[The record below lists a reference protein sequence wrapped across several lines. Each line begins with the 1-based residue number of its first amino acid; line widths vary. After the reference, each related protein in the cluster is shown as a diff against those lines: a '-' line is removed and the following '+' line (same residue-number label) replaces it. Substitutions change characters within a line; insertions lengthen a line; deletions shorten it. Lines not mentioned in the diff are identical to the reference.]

1 MPYQVSWQ
9 SVSMKSQR
17 PVHVL
22 GAALAAD
29 TPQQASPPALTLDHR
44 DLEDVS
50 YKTNSNLGRKISIQW
65 RARHSFLHEPDYDS
79 IRPGFLAPLTVR
91 QPLTV
96 TIVLASD
103 AVAEWFRLRPHNAT
117 QAIRRFADRAPQ
129 AR

>member
-1 MPYQVSWQ
+1 M
-9 SVSMKSQR
+9 
-17 PVHVL
+17 
-22 GAALAAD
+22 
-29 TPQQASPPALTLDHR
+29 
-44 DLEDVS
+44 EDVS

-103 AVAEWFRLRPHNAT
+103 AVAEWFGCGHIT
-117 QAIRRFADRAPQ
+117 QRSDPQ
-129 AR
+129 ICR